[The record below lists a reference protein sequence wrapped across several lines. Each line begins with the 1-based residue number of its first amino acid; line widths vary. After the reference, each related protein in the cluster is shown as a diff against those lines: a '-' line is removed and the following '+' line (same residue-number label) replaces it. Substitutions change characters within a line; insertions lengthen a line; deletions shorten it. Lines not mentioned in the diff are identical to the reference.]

1 MRKIHVFLMISLDG
15 YFEGPNHDISWHNV
29 DHEFNE
35 YAIEMLREI
44 GTMLY
49 GRRTYQLMEEYWPKA
64 EVDPKTAVDDR
75 VVAKLMN
82 ETPKIAFSRSLK
94 EVKEQEHWKNVQ
106 LRHSIDPDEIRKLKE
121 QPGKDIWVGG
131 SELATEFIK
140 LGLVDEIRLSIN
152 PVVIGKGAPLFQGL
166 NKMLELKLTRTRPF
180 KSGNVL
186 LYYDVENSK

>member
-1 MRKIHVFLMISLDG
+1 MISLDG

-152 PVVIGKGAPLFQGL
+152 PVVIGKGTPLFQGL
-166 NKMLELKLTRTRPF
+166 NKLLELKLTRTRPF